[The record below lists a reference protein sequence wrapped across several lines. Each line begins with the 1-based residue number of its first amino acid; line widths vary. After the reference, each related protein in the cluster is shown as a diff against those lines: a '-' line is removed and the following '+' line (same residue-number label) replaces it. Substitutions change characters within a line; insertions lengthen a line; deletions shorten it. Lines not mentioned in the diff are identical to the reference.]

1 VTTLHLIC
9 EPPTGLVDR
18 LKIVL
23 DENETLALFYCLYW
37 WNFNRRIHTNTNTT
51 HGRHHDTH
59 GWHRRAFDAHIT
71 RLQAAAL
78 GATRKFAVLLDMTNK
93 LLNLVSTVDQMQTS
107 RGKGKAKLENQD
119 DVVDN
124 FHSLVVDSMD
134 QLLEKT
140 VRRFRVTS
148 WNF

>member
-1 VTTLHLIC
+1 MEDITT
-9 EPPTGLVDR
+9 PM
-18 LKIVL
+18 
-23 DENETLALFYCLYW
+23 AS
-37 WNFNRRIHTNTNTT
+37 
-51 HGRHHDTH
+51 
-59 GWHRRAFDAHIT
+59 ASFDLHIT

-78 GATRKFAVLLDMTNK
+78 GATRKSAVLPADIAFHRSMDPEFAQGLDAFSERVLAMTNK
-93 LLNLVSTVDQMQTS
+93 LLNLVSSVDQTKTN

-140 VRRFRVTS
+140 VCQFRVACDI
-148 WNF
+148 F

>member
-1 VTTLHLIC
+1 M
-9 EPPTGLVDR
+9 E
-18 LKIVL
+18 
-23 DENETLALFYCLYW
+23 
-37 WNFNRRIHTNTNTT
+37 
-51 HGRHHDTH
+51 DTATPMAS
-59 GWHRRAFDAHIT
+59 GSFDPHIT

-78 GATRKFAVLLDMTNK
+78 GATRKAAVLPADIAFHRSMDPEFAQGLDAFSERVLAMTNK
-93 LLNLVSTVDQMQTS
+93 LLNLVSNVDQTQTS

-140 VRRFRVTS
+140 VRQF
-148 WNF
+148 